1 MKRRHTTPRYFARNA
16 AIQAQRRFLRTR
28 KTEAERL
35 DDHREET
42 GNVLIVCILAAMVA
56 KAKTRYAVNAAGRR
70 HLKDLVQ
77 RKKASNSSLM
87 AELHIAKMRNDL
99 GYFKTSP
106 AVPTHFTGMDF
117 KDGPSVWKAKVLKSS
132 GMKTLPGAGGMS
144 KGFLVKFSSGHVG
157 MVQRRIGSKSS
168 HTRTAKGYKRWTNAK
183 GNVEKLVTMGSPSAT
198 AMHHTIWPE
207 VEPSVEEYLQ
217 ERLQAQ
223 VERVLARAGKK

>member
-1 MKRRHTTPRYFARNA
+1 MESQGIKIQRHENA
-16 AIQAQRRFLRTR
+16 ARRGRHEQGLFGEVQQRP
-28 KTEAERL
+28 
-35 DDHREET
+35 
-42 GNVLIVCILAAMVA
+42 C
-56 KAKTRYAVNAAGRR
+56 
-70 HLKDLVQ
+70 
-77 RKKASNSSLM
+77 
-87 AELHIAKMRNDL
+87 
-99 GYFKTSP
+99 
-106 AVPTHFTGMDF
+106 
-117 KDGPSVWKAKVLKSS
+117 
-132 GMKTLPGAGGMS
+132 
-144 KGFLVKFSSGHVG
+144 G

>member
-1 MKRRHTTPRYFARNA
+1 MANEVNIYTPRYLAEVVR
-16 AIQAQRRFLRTR
+16 QAPPVHTFFRDTFFTNV
-28 KTEAERL
+28 KKSTTERV
-35 DDHREET
+35 D
-42 GNVLIVCILAAMVA
+42 I
-56 KAKTRYAVNAAGRR
+56 
-70 HLKDLVQ
+70 DLVKGD
-77 RKKASNSSLM
+77 RRM
-87 AELHIAKMRNDL
+87 AAFVHPRV
-99 GYFKTSP
+99 G
-106 AVPTHFTGMDF
+106 G
-117 KDGPSVWKAKVLKSS
+117 KVLKAS

>member
-1 MKRRHTTPRYFARNA
+1 MTLYTSKVIAQWLCLTERRVRQLRDEGVIVEARPGLYELQPTVARYIKYLGGAGKESLNTERMKLTAEKRKAAEMDNDLRRGDLHSTQDIEKG
-16 AIQAQRRFLRTR
+16 IQTMCLNIRSRFL
-28 KTEAERL
+28 
-35 DDHREET
+35 
-42 GNVLIVCILAAMVA
+42 AMPA
-56 KAKTRYAVNAAGRR
+56 K
-70 HLKDLVQ
+70 L
-77 RKKASNSSLM
+77 
-87 AELHIAKMRNDL
+87 
-99 GYFKTSP
+99 
-106 AVPTHFTGMDF
+106 
-117 KDGPSVWKAKVLKSS
+117 LKSS

>member
-1 MKRRHTTPRYFARNA
+1 MFFDEKYTAHAGADFGMNLTETDPTEQEARRVPLEMFYKGMG
-16 AIQAQRRFLRTR
+16 LVG
-28 KTEAERL
+28 L
-35 DDHREET
+35 
-42 GNVLIVCILAAMVA
+42 
-56 KAKTRYAVNAAGRR
+56 KTRYAVNAAGRR

>member
-1 MKRRHTTPRYFARNA
+1 
-16 AIQAQRRFLRTR
+16 
-28 KTEAERL
+28 
-35 DDHREET
+35 
-42 GNVLIVCILAAMVA
+42 MVA

-132 GMKTLPGAGGMS
+132 GMKTLPGAGGMT

>member
-1 MKRRHTTPRYFARNA
+1 MKRRHTTPSYYARNA
-16 AIQAQRRFLRTR
+16 AMQAQRRFLRTG

-35 DDHREET
+35 DNHREET
-42 GNVLIVCILAAMVA
+42 GNVLVLCILAAIYDKYGV
-56 KAKTRYAVNAAGRR
+56 G
-70 HLKDLVQ
+70 
-77 RKKASNSSLM
+77 
-87 AELHIAKMRNDL
+87 EMRNDL

-168 HTRTAKGYKRWTNAK
+168 HTRTAKGYRRWTNAK